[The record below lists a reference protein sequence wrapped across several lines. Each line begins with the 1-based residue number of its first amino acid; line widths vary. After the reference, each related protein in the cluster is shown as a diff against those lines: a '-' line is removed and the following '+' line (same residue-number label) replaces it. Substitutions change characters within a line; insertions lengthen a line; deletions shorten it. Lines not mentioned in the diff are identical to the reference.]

1 MARLSANH
9 QRPAGVMD
17 QADLKVGLYDSTC
30 ASVRWCESCEV
41 RPTVRGAIVPT
52 WVRHASVNPSQR
64 LSHC

>member
-1 MARLSANH
+1 
-9 QRPAGVMD
+9 MD